1 MLERWKEHF
10 YEILNVACEETDLPD
25 GCQLGDCED
34 PIEMDTG
41 SFTIQEMRQVMSRLK
56 NGKAPGVDNVSA
68 EMLKAS
74 PPIALEQL
82 LNICDQTLDQCKAPS
97 DWKRALLAK
106 ISKKG
111 DPSICDNYRGLS
123 SLSVPYNVFCRMLL
137 MRMQDGVEKKLRQEQ
152 AA

>member
-10 YEILNVACEETDLPD
+10 YENLKVACEETDLPD